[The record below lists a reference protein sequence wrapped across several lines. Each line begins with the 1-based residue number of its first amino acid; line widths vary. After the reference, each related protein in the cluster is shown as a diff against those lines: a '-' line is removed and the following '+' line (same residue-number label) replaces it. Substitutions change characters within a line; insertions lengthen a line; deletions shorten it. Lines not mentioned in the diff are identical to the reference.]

1 MTNSPWSASFS
12 GWVIPKALNRLMSWT
27 QSDVPT
33 QTRCFKISPLV
44 EQAESGRRLENLW
57 LWDVL
62 LIGGRQP
69 DWWSLEAPSHHDHH
83 LLGSP
88 HPRPSTK
95 NTRTSVSKQGWE
107 ELPSP
112 EGPAESLQVQ
122 LLNSLA
128 HFFKSSVLTVST
140 LRLKQNKI
148 YPIMRNSN
156 FRN

>member
-27 QSDVPT
+27 QLDVPT

-44 EQAESGRRLENLW
+44 EQAESGRRLENLR

-62 LIGGRQP
+62 LTGGRQP

-95 NTRTSVSKQGWE
+95 KPTPQSVNKGERSSQVLRG
-107 ELPSP
+107 
-112 EGPAESLQVQ
+112 LQ
-122 LLNSLA
+122 NA
-128 HFFKSSVLTVST
+128 FKYSSWTLWLISLTVQCWQYRHCGSS
-140 LRLKQNKI
+140 KI
-148 YPIMRNSN
+148 KYIL
-156 FRN
+156 